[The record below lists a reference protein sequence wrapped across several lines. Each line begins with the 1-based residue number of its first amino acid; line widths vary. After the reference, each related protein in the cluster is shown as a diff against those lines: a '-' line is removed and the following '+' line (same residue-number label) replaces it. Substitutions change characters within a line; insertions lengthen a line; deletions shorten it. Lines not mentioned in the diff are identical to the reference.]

1 MALDTRDPYR
11 RKDPCRQELGHKE
24 QQRRE
29 HIIFRSFLT
38 GEEKKGS
45 LMAPVQRRPGLRQ
58 AGSAGFGCLAKGSE
72 VQLENLSRREL
83 NGLKG
88 TVVTDKPD
96 EFGRIYVD
104 IGGGKSFRV
113 LKISPDRLKRAG
125 ESETRPAWMPAG
137 RQGLEEMGAS
147 HWSASGIRT
156 GFPGFGILQSKQ
168 WQSTPELREKHHQL
182 SRVSH
187 RSYVRTVCGGFMPEP
202 SAVRSF
208 TGQASQLEH
217 ALLAVVRAN
226 SMNEVLYAP
235 MCGLVL
241 VTKVEDQALQLL
253 CPAPP
258 PLPASYLLVGDFKN
272 LKFIDI

>member
-1 MALDTRDPYR
+1 
-11 RKDPCRQELGHKE
+11 E

-168 WQSTPELREKHHQL
+168 WQSTPELREKL
-182 SRVSH
+182 LDIFFRREVASSSGWCV
-187 RSYVRTVCGGFMPEP
+187 V
-202 SAVRSF
+202 SAVQGIHSVANGKWR
-208 TGQASQLEH
+208 
-217 ALLAVVRAN
+217 LLA
-226 SMNEVLYAP
+226 
-235 MCGLVL
+235 
-241 VTKVEDQALQLL
+241 
-253 CPAPP
+253 
-258 PLPASYLLVGDFKN
+258 
-272 LKFIDI
+272 KFACQPGT